1 MTELDPI
8 LAGASLT
15 QVSLLGST
23 IRLVLDG
30 HTLVC
35 ARARLVGGSPVF
47 TELPVQLIGCRVL
60 WWARTERELALDTTR
75 GYLCLETP
83 ALTVEAQQ
91 ERLSE
96 PAPPRW
102 GDMWM
107 ELHHLRGRTATF
119 SSS

>member
-1 MTELDPI
+1 MTELNPI
-8 LAGASLT
+8 LTGASLT

-23 IRLVLDG
+23 IRLVLDA

-60 WWARTERELALDTTR
+60 WWARSERELALDTTR
-75 GYLCLETP
+75 GYLCLETS
-83 ALTVEAQQ
+83 ALSVEAQQ
-91 ERLSE
+91 ERVSE
-96 PAPPRW
+96 PAPPLW
-102 GDMWM
+102 GDVWM
-107 ELHHLRGRTATF
+107 ALHPLQRRTTTF